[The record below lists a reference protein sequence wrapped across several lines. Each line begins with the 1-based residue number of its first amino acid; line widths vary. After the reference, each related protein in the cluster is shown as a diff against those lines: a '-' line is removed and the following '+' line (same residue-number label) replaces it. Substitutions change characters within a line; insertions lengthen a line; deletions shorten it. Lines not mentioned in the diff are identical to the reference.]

1 MHVTLPNL
9 VKGLTTIS
17 VTEKIQYEGKK
28 LLNVYKSY
36 TVSIK

>member
-1 MHVTLPNL
+1 MQSMHVTLPNL

-28 LLNVYKSY
+28 
-36 TVSIK
+36 TVKRI